1 MRIKQILAGV
11 FLGMVVGYLGTLL
24 VYLGLYKDVL
34 PNGFNHYLFN
44 VPKLIAPCVQ
54 LGLIPNAGLF
64 FLLLKFNKD
73 EIARGVLAI
82 TMVFIIALVSVVYL

>member
-1 MRIKQILAGV
+1 MRIRQILAGV
-11 FLGMVVGYLGTLL
+11 LLGIVVGYLGTFG
-24 VYLGLYKDVL
+24 VYHLLYKDVL
-34 PNGFNHYLFN
+34 PDGFNHYLFN
-44 VPKLIAPCVQ
+44 VPKLIAPCIQ

-82 TMVFIIALVSVVYL
+82 TMAFIIALVSVVYL